1 MTLQEESDMKKII
14 ACAVAASVLLLMLN
28 ALRVK
33 PAHVSA
39 DSIFMDDEEAAS
51 AVDQEALYNEIFA
64 PDSVIDIAVD
74 ISKEELSNMQADL
87 EYFRQKHS
95 RSSVYRICDN
105 VTITVN
111 GKKYVVNDVGIR
123 LKGTSS
129 RCNFFNDILG
139 IYNLVNFRLSFSCTF
154 EDTGDYGLST
164 RVWDDKEEKKKR
176 QNRTFATMES
186 LELKWNITADNTY
199 VRNQYV
205 QEVFRDYGVPAQ
217 HCALC
222 TLSLGGTKLGIYRLF
237 EPVDE
242 SFIHRYF
249 PQEDWGG
256 DLYKARCTSESPV
269 TYSLGNSYGIGNKKK
284 TEMFNF
290 DLKTNIGE
298 SSHESLEN
306 LLQVINRP
314 GATKEDFESVMDMD
328 ELALVQAINFAMGNQ
343 DDMRNNYNNHYLYF
357 RKSDGK
363 AVIIPYDNEIVL
375 GDTYVWSP
383 SESALTGESPYIE
396 YNYRYDAM
404 QESPILRQTVLKG
417 GYFTD
422 LYSGYLLDIAQSKWM
437 TEQNYRK
444 YYDIAEKNYSDKLIS
459 KYNYLSTLNKNIEF
473 SMEGGDNYNG
483 NMSISEYM
491 ARMKANILQNV
502 SD

>member
-1 MTLQEESDMKKII
+1 MKKILSCVI
-14 ACAVAASVLLLMLN
+14 AASMALLMLN
-28 ALRVK
+28 ALRVR
-33 PAHVSA
+33 PSLVSA
-39 DSIFMDDEEAAS
+39 DSVFVDYEENNPAIN
-51 AVDQEALYNEIFA
+51 QEAIYQEMFA

-74 ISKEELSNMQADL
+74 ISKEQLAGMQTDL

-105 VTITVN
+105 VTFTVN
-111 GKKYVVNDVGIR
+111 GRKYVVEDVGIR

-154 EDTGDYGLST
+154 EDAGDYGLET
-164 RVWDDKEEKKKR
+164 REWRSKEQKKKR

-186 LELKWNITADNTY
+186 IERKWNITADNTY

-205 QEVFRDYGVPAQ
+205 HEAFKDYGIPVQ
-217 HCALC
+217 KCSLC
-222 TLSLGGTKLGIYRLF
+222 TLSLGGTKMGVYRLF

-242 SFIHRYF
+242 NFIKRYF
-249 PQEDWGG
+249 PREDWGG
-256 DLYKARCTSESPV
+256 DLYKARCTSDSPV

-284 TEMFNF
+284 TEEFNF

-298 SSHESLEN
+298 SGHESLKN
-306 LLQVINRP
+306 LLEVINKP
-314 GATKEDFESVMDMD
+314 GATREDFASVMDMD

-343 DDMRNNYNNHYLYF
+343 DDMRNNYNNHYIYF

-375 GDTYVWSP
+375 GNMHVWSP
-383 SESALTGESPYIE
+383 SKSAMTEESPYIE
-396 YNYRYDAM
+396 YNYRYDSM
-404 QESPILRQTVLKG
+404 QESPIIRQTVLRG

-422 LYSGYLLDIAQSKWM
+422 LYSGYLLDIANSKWL
-437 TEQNYRK
+437 TEENYRK
-444 YYDIAEKNYSDKLIS
+444 YYDIAENNYSDKLIS
-459 KYNYLSTLNKNIEF
+459 KYNFLSTMNQNIGF
-473 SMEGGDNYNG
+473 SMEGGEEYNG
-483 NMSISEYM
+483 NMSVPEFM
-491 ARMKANILQNV
+491 RKMKANILTRV
-502 SD
+502 D

>member
-1 MTLQEESDMKKII
+1 
-14 ACAVAASVLLLMLN
+14 
-28 ALRVK
+28 
-33 PAHVSA
+33 
-39 DSIFMDDEEAAS
+39 
-51 AVDQEALYNEIFA
+51 
-64 PDSVIDIAVD
+64 
-74 ISKEELSNMQADL
+74 MQADL

-237 EPVDE
+237 ESVDE

-249 PQEDWGG
+249 TQEDWGG

-269 TYSLGNSYGIGNKKK
+269 TYSLGNSYGVGNKKK

>member
-1 MTLQEESDMKKII
+1 MKKII

-237 EPVDE
+237 ESVDE

-249 PQEDWGG
+249 TQEDWGG

-269 TYSLGNSYGIGNKKK
+269 TYSLGNSYGVGNKKK

>member
-1 MTLQEESDMKKII
+1 MKKII

-237 EPVDE
+237 ESVDE

-269 TYSLGNSYGIGNKKK
+269 TYSLGNSYGVGNKKK

>member
-1 MTLQEESDMKKII
+1 MKKII

-249 PQEDWGG
+249 TQEDWGG

-269 TYSLGNSYGIGNKKK
+269 TYSLGNSYGVGNKKK

-483 NMSISEYM
+483 NMSIAEYM